1 MSADVVGRNIES
13 GEEEN
18 DVAADV
24 VVDVAESIVEE
35 EELVTDIV
43 SDETL
48 FKIPNIKRKRARK
61 SSEMAKTSRPTTAG
75 SVKLDDSEGSMIDDS
90 DSEVVDSKT
99 GRSRRSDYNFDKIKS
114 FLQKTKNAKNVQF
127 EDFFADRRMFIN
139 SVIVLMK
146 GEGGEQ
152 FTVQEI
158 YRLKKL
164 VSKLKLE
171 LQNEDGFETT

>member
-75 SVKLDDSEGSMIDDS
+75 SVKLDDSEGSIDDS

-127 EDFFADRRMFIN
+127 EEFFADRRMFIN